1 MVKLVRLK
9 RLRDERSATCV
20 HELDL
25 VTLGIAVHKDH
36 CAHITDY
43 QAMGRQIFKQR
54 CGIEFLEQIS

>member
-1 MVKLVRLK
+1 VVKLVRLK
-9 RLRDERSATCV
+9 RLHDERSAICV

-25 VTLGIAVHKDH
+25 VTLAIAVHKDH